1 MTDLNEKASAL
12 ARILS
17 VWQITGNNGMPGIVL
32 MAQLEIVHRLAGEL
46 IEELAKDPSTTVH
59 IDSELSDGAA
69 EMLSDYFQGRTYI
82 PDTPEG
88 LD

>member
-1 MTDLNEKASAL
+1 MADLNEKASSL

-17 VWQITGNNGMPGIVL
+17 VWQVTANNGMPGIVL
-32 MAQLEIVHRLAGEL
+32 MAQLEIIQRLAGEL
-46 IEELAKDPSTTVH
+46 IEDLAKDPSTTVH
-59 IDSELSDGAA
+59 IDSELGDGAA
-69 EMLSDYFQGRTYI
+69 QMLSDYFQGRTYI